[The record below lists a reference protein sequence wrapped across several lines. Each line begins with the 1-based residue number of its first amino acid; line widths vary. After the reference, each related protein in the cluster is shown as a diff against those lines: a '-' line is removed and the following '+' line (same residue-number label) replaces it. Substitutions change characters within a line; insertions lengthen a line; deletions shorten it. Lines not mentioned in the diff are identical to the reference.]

1 MNASLMSL
9 EIVVLVLGMVLMLAD
24 VFMTAERRH
33 VLAYGAILV
42 LGVLLLATFG
52 GFPGFV
58 SPSAAFNDMFVQ
70 DALAVFFKRLFLC
83 AAILAL
89 FISAEFADRLAGGV
103 SEYFSLIIFALA
115 GMLFSASAN
124 NFAMLFVSIELITVT
139 FYVLVS
145 FQRHRLTSLEAGVKY
160 LILGALSSAFMVYGI
175 ALIWGTT
182 GKLGFNELAAV
193 AAQHAGDKMF
203 LLGILLVIVGL
214 GFKISCFP
222 FQIWAPDVYQG
233 APTPTTAFL
242 AVGSKAAG
250 FVLLLRVLYVAF
262 PVIAAHWVNVLI
274 TISAITI
281 LYGNLCAI
289 PQRNLK
295 RLMGYSSI
303 SHAGYL
309 LLGVAAIAG
318 NVHNATSGG
327 AAILYYLAGY
337 VFTVMAAFLVIA
349 LVVRK
354 TETEDVSVLAGLNQR
369 SPLLAATLTI
379 AMVSLAGIPP
389 LAGFFGKFLLLKSVI
404 ELGAVNQGYYCLAF
418 TALAGVVIS
427 LYYYFGVVR
436 AIYFSKEATDLSPIE
451 LSGAAKFGIWICLG
465 GIFWLGIF
473 PNTILNL
480 AAEAAKVLS
489 S

>member
-9 EIVVLVLGMVLMLAD
+9 EIVVLVLGLVLMLAD
-24 VFMTAERRH
+24 VFMPAERRKF
-33 VLAYGAILV
+33 LAYGAIAV
-42 LGVLLLATFG
+42 LGVLLLATFSGFG
-52 GFPGFV
+52 GFVYTGT
-58 SPSAAFNDMFVQ
+58 AFNGMFVQ
-70 DALAVFFKRLFLC
+70 DALAIFFKRLFL
-83 AAILAL
+83 AAAMLVL
-89 FISAEFADRLAGGV
+89 FIAAEFTDRLASGI

-115 GMLFSASAN
+115 GMLFAASAN

-145 FQRHRLTSLEAGVKY
+145 FQRNRLASLEAGVKY

-182 GKLGFNELAAV
+182 GKLGFNELATV
-193 AAQHAGDKMF
+193 AAMHAGDKMF
-203 LLGILLVIVGL
+203 LLGILLVVVGL
-214 GFKISCFP
+214 GFKIACFP

-242 AVGSKAAG
+242 AAGSKAAG
-250 FVLLLRVLYVAF
+250 FVLLLRVLFVAF
-262 PVIAAHWVNVLI
+262 PAVAIHWVNVLI
-274 TISAITI
+274 IISGITI

-295 RLMGYSSI
+295 RLMGYSSV

-318 NVHNATSGG
+318 NVSNASSGG
-327 AAILYYLAGY
+327 GAILYYLAGY
-337 VFTVMAAFLVIA
+337 IFTVMASFMVIA

-354 TETEDVSVLAGLNQR
+354 SETEDVSVLAGLNQR

-379 AMVSLAGIPP
+379 AMVSLAGLPP

-404 ELGAVNQGYYCLAF
+404 EMGATNHGYYCLAF
-418 TALAGVVIS
+418 VALAGVVIS
-427 LYYYFGVVR
+427 MYYYFGVIR
-436 AIYFSKEATDLSPIE
+436 AIYFSKEAADLSPIV
-451 LSGAAKFGIWICLG
+451 LSGAAKVCIWVCLF

-480 AAEAAKVLS
+480 ATEAAKVLGS
-489 S
+489 